1 MRDARDEVILAQL
14 DMLAEMREELA
25 YVRQELE
32 QERDRNELLKKK
44 CNALAIL
51 LEVDEWVEYIGIMK

>member
-51 LEVDEWVEYIGIMK
+51 LEVTDE